1 MKYIVEYDIPKEV
14 GEPSKTHNTP
24 FLSPSNA
31 VYLLFFF
38 FSVNSQLCFFKMLSF
53 YLLAI
58 RYISTSPLKKKN
70 LPNVYSLP
78 YFKYYFT
85 LTYKF
90 LVL

>member
-1 MKYIVEYDIPKEV
+1 MKNGMKRSNNKWLYLSDVQKESGNMKYIVEYDIPKEV

-58 RYISTSPLKKKN
+58 RYISTSPL
-70 LPNVYSLP
+70 
-78 YFKYYFT
+78 
-85 LTYKF
+85 
-90 LVL
+90 

>member
-14 GEPSKTHNTP
+14 GEPSKTHNTS

-58 RYISTSPLKKKN
+58 RYISISPLKKKIF
-70 LPNVYSLP
+70 LTYSLP

-90 LVL
+90 LLL